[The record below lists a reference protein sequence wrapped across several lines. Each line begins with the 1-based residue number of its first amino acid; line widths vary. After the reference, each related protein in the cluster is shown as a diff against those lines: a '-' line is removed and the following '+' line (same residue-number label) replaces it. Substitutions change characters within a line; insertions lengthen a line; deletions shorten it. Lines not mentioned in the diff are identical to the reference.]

1 MTLPDLEDVKTF
13 LKLDKTNKLP
23 FIKDKFD
30 CDNSSLLL
38 HSNAMLYGHSKGE
51 NWAFGNCESDLYG
64 GHRFNIV
71 VLKGDY
77 VLYVEPQEDTF
88 FTRPG
93 RFKFII
99 L

>member
-38 HSNAMLYGHSKGE
+38 HSNAMLYSHSKGE
-51 NWAFGNCESDLYG
+51 NWAFGNCESDLYS

-93 RFKFII
+93 HFKFII